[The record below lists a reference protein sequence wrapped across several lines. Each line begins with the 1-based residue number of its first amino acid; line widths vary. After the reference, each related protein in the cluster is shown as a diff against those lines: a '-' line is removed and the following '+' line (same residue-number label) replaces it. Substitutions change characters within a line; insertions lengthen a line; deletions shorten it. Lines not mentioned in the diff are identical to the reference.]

1 MQDVLLFATH
11 LLLPA
16 KKKTQHGFNA
26 DQLHTN
32 TWMHV
37 LVLRFFNLYKK
48 NHWKLNI
55 KNLNNTSVWHY
66 FSPMILTLLFWLKY
80 ERHSGNL
87 PIKLVYYLFY
97 IIFGWK
103 YCFLIIPRFHFQIY
117 ERGLNENH
125 WWPGSKSQ
133 KQPSWIVYPQRENLY
148 QRLVSK
154 S

>member
-1 MQDVLLFATH
+1 MYCY
-11 LLLPA
+11 LPHIFCFLQ
-16 KKKTQHGFNA
+16 KKTQHGFNA

-37 LVLRFFNLYKK
+37 LVLRFFSPYKK
-48 NHWKLNI
+48 NSLKI
-55 KNLNNTSVWHY
+55 KYKKTFIMHLCGI
-66 FSPMILTLLFWLKY
+66 FFPMILTLLFWSKY

-133 KQPSWIVYPQRENLY
+133 KQPSWIVYPQRENPY

>member
-1 MQDVLLFATH
+1 MWH
-11 LLLPA
+11 
-16 KKKTQHGFNA
+16 
-26 DQLHTN
+26 
-32 TWMHV
+32 
-37 LVLRFFNLYKK
+37 FF
-48 NHWKLNI
+48 
-55 KNLNNTSVWHY
+55 
-66 FSPMILTLLFWLKY
+66 PMILILLFWLKY

-103 YCFLIIPRFHFQIY
+103 FCFLIIPRFHFQIY

-133 KQPSWIVYPQRENLY
+133 KQPSWIVYPQRENHY

-154 S
+154 SSLNPSIQFPPPHPSPKPLPWRDREHLRYVIIILVHTFHPVGLKVLKKERSEIL

>member
-1 MQDVLLFATH
+1 MYCY
-11 LLLPA
+11 LPHIFCFLQ
-16 KKKTQHGFNA
+16 KKTQHGFNA

-55 KNLNNTSVWHY
+55 KNLYNA
-66 FSPMILTLLFWLKY
+66 
-80 ERHSGNL
+80 SGNL

-97 IIFGWK
+97 IIFWWK
-103 YCFLIIPRFHFQIY
+103 HCFLIIPQFHFQIY

-133 KQPSWIVYPQRENLY
+133 KQHSWIVYPQRENPY